1 MLFFFVF
8 YILLEIVIFAS
19 VDLQCRLKIPP
30 FLYHCHS
37 AALFVGFFF
46 FNVWYRCRHWYIWGS
61 FLNER
66 SNIQPLWIFCMRFAL
81 ISSCSRCWI
90 CTVPSIFPSFLV
102 TKLFFFCPL
111 DEIYSLMHVLCI
123 NKVFETVRLFL
134 YPFVLPNFCPSDFLR
149 WV

>member
-19 VDLQCRLKIPP
+19 VDLQCRLKILP

-46 FNVWYRCRHWYIWGS
+46 FYVWYRCRHWYIWGS

-90 CTVPSIFPSFLV
+90 RTVPSIFPSFLV
-102 TKLFFFCPL
+102 TKLFFFLPSWWNL
-111 DEIYSLMHVLCI
+111 FVDARFVHQQGFRNRPSLS
-123 NKVFETVRLFL
+123 
-134 YPFVLPNFCPSDFLR
+134 LPVCSSKLLSIWFS
-149 WV
+149 